1 MYPDSEIKDTHKIIG
16 DFSEN
21 TREIKPLDEVKVIDP
36 CVGSGNF
43 LLYCFDLFYD
53 LYMDQ
58 IENYGADYNSREV
71 PQIIIEKNLHGV
83 DLDERAVQLTKVGLF
98 IKAKTKRNSVK
109 INHYNVVSASFRL
122 PDYKEI
128 GNLFDAQFFSKDFS
142 DLLQDVCMIKT
153 NTVSIKNM
161 QDL

>member
-1 MYPDSEIKDTHKIIG
+1 MDTHKIIG

-71 PQIIIEKNLHGV
+71 PQIIIEKNLHGI
-83 DLDERAVQLTKVGLF
+83 DLDKRAVQLTKVGLF
-98 IKAKTKRNSVK
+98 IKAKTRK
-109 INHYNVVSASFRL
+109 IR
-122 PDYKEI
+122 
-128 GNLFDAQFFSKDFS
+128 
-142 DLLQDVCMIKT
+142 
-153 NTVSIKNM
+153 
-161 QDL
+161 